1 MVRFDRVSVR
11 LHIAFVLGL
20 FAPGAVFAA
29 PCDMTPFKEIDQRYI
44 EAAPACLD
52 SGDYTSEACA
62 EIAGLMPEISQAS
75 ASIKAQGCEDLPYDE
90 DPRLAPL
97 RERVLALAHAQA
109 EKERVARPARENQAD
124 ESGSAEYDNGA
135 KVCTQLMHDIEQKYD
150 FSDLKWLRNQTDTSR
165 YFPILPCTYE
175 AIRPT
180 VYGNT
185 PVIIEATI
193 NLSNQRY
200 RIKVH

>member
-1 MVRFDRVSVR
+1 MDAVKTMKNIV
-11 LHIAFVLGL
+11 IALGL
-20 FAPGAVFAA
+20 LVPGAVFAE
-29 PCDMTPFKEIDQRYI
+29 PCDMTVFKEIDQRYI

-97 RERVLALAHAQA
+97 RERVFALAQAQA
-109 EKERVARPARENQAD
+109 EKERVARNARENTGPGAV
-124 ESGSAEYDNGA
+124 SAEYDNGA
-135 KVCTQLMHDIEQKYD
+135 EVCTQLMHDIEQKYD

-180 VYGNT
+180 VHGNT